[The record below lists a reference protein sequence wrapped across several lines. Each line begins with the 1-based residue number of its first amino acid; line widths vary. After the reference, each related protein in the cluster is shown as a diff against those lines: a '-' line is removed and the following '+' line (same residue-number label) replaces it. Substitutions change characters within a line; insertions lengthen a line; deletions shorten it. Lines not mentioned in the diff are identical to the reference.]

1 MTRLF
6 IAILALAAAAHA
18 QPSRIGRAVD
28 NRQRHTLA
36 GHLHPKA
43 RTENDQ
49 GRVLPSRQLSYV
61 TLALAQSDSQQA
73 ELDNLLA
80 DQQTPG
86 SPNYHRWLT
95 PEDFAQRF
103 GVSEDDLNKIRG
115 WLEGQGLTIAAVAR
129 GRNWIAVNGTA
140 AQLESALQTEI
151 HSYLING
158 ETHFANATDPSVPA
172 AFAGVVRSI
181 RGLNDFRA
189 KPAKRPSPNLVSNYT
204 SSSSGKHYLAPDDLA
219 TIYNMTS
226 LYKAGMDGSGQSVVI
241 AGQTRIFLYDIQL
254 FRSSHNLP
262 AIDPQIIQV
271 PNSKDPGVSSVD
283 LPEADLDIE
292 WAGAV
297 ARNANIIYV
306 FSNDVMEAVQ
316 YAIDQNLA
324 PVVSTSYG
332 LCELETPVSDA
343 LTLRSWAKQGN
354 AQGITWFSASGDSG
368 AADCGDTDNPGYSVD
383 TPASIPEVTGVGGT
397 AFQEGSGTFW
407 NAANDANRAS
417 VLSYI
422 PEAAWN
428 DSALD
433 GQPSAT
439 GGGASLFFAQP
450 SWQTG
455 VGVPGD
461 NARHVPDI
469 SMSASADH
477 DAYLVYTSTVSKSG
491 VLKTPGVLQAYGGTS
506 VPTPAFAGVAA
517 LLNQYLVSSGA
528 QSSPGL
534 GNMNPKLYSL
544 AQSSPDIFHDIVAGD
559 NIVTV
564 TCTPPNRNC
573 GATAVGFSTGT
584 GYDSVTGLGSVDTYK
599 LVTGWNGAGSG
610 PAAKASIKL
619 LSNLNTLSA
628 TDVVY
633 LIATATNP
641 TGVTPSGSVQ
651 FQANGTSLGSA
662 NLVGSAGTATATLSV
677 SGSQLPQG
685 SPVITA
691 VYTDS
696 SANSLSASVTVSV
709 TSASAGSAAPTIAG
723 FANGASFKLTYAPG
737 MTLSIFGSQLA
748 SSTSAASNVPLPIS
762 IDGVA
767 VTVNGVV
774 APLYYISPGQLNI
787 QIPYE
792 TAANTT
798 ATVNINNNGH
808 VTTRTFSL
816 TGAAPGIFVDQNSA
830 PVPSTSI
837 GRGKIGTLFITGAGS
852 VTPQVSTGAA
862 PSSGTPLASLPKP
875 TQDVTVTVG
884 GVQAPTQFVGIPYG
898 LVGVTQI
905 NYQVPAGIGIGTQPV
920 VVKVGGVSS
929 APASLNVTN

>member
-6 IAILALAAAAHA
+6 IAILILAAAAAA
-18 QPSRIGRAVD
+18 QPSRIERAID
-28 NRQRHTLA
+28 SRQRHTLA
-36 GHLHPKA
+36 GHLHPQA
-43 RTENDQ
+43 RVEDDQ

-61 TLALAQSDSQQA
+61 TLALAQSESQQA
-73 ELDNLLA
+73 ELDQLLA

-86 SPNYHRWLT
+86 SPSYHRWLS

-103 GVSEDDLNKIRG
+103 GVSEDDLNKIRA
-115 WLEGQGLTIAAVAR
+115 WLEGQGLTIAGVAR

-140 AQLESALQTEI
+140 AQIESALQTEI
-151 HSYLING
+151 HAYLVNG
-158 ETHFANATDPSVPA
+158 QTHFANATEPSVPA

-189 KPAKRPSPNLVSNYT
+189 KPAKRLSRNPVPDYT
-204 SSSSGKHYLAPDDLA
+204 SSTSGRHYLAPDDLS
-219 TIYNMTS
+219 TIYNMAS
-226 LYKAGMDGSGQSVVI
+226 LYKAGIDGSGQSLVI
-241 AGQTRIFLYDIQL
+241 AGQTQIALSDIQL
-254 FRSSHNLP
+254 FRSSYNLP
-262 AIDPQIIQV
+262 AIDPQILLV
-271 PNSKDPGVSSVD
+271 PNAKDPGIVKND

-297 ARNANIIYV
+297 ARNANVIYV
-306 FSNDVMEAVQ
+306 YSNDVMLSVQ

-368 AADCGDTDNPGYSVD
+368 GADCNDVQNSGYSVD
-383 TPASIPEVTGVGGT
+383 APASIPEVTGVGGT
-397 AFQEGSGTFW
+397 EFQEGSGTFW

-428 DSALD
+428 DSAID
-433 GQPSAT
+433 GTPSST
-439 GGGASLFFAQP
+439 GGGASFFFSQP

-455 VGVPGD
+455 LGVPAD

-469 SMSASADH
+469 SMTASADH
-477 DAYLVYTSTVSKSG
+477 DGYLVYTSGK
-491 VLKTPGVLQAYGGTS
+491 LQVYGGTS

-544 AQSSPDIFHDIVAGD
+544 AQSSPDIFHDIVNGD

-564 TCTPPNRNC
+564 TCPARNRNC
-573 GATAVGFSTGT
+573 GAVAVGFSTGV

-599 LVTGWNGAGSG
+599 LVTGWNAAGSG
-610 PAAKASIKL
+610 APSAKTSIKL
-619 LSNLNTLSA
+619 LSNLNTVAA

-633 LIATATNP
+633 LIATATN
-641 TGVTPSGSVQ
+641 TSGVTPSGAVQ
-651 FQANGTSLGSA
+651 FQANGASLGSA
-662 NLVGSAGTATATLSV
+662 NLAGSAGTATATLSV

-709 TSASAGSAAPTIAG
+709 TSVSAGAALPAITG

-748 SSTSAASNVPLPIS
+748 SATSAASSVPLPIS
-762 IDGVA
+762 MGGIA

-792 TAANTT
+792 TAANST

-808 VTTRTFSL
+808 VATRTFNLAS
-816 TGAAPGIFVDQNSA
+816 AAPGIFVDQNSA

-837 GRGKIGTLFITGAGS
+837 ARGKIGTLFITGAGS

-862 PSSGTPLASLPKP
+862 PPSGTPLANLPKP
-875 TQDVTVTVG
+875 TQDVSVTVG

-905 NYQVPAGIGIGTQPV
+905 NYQVPTGIGIGTQPV

>member
-6 IAILALAAAAHA
+6 VAILLLAAAVNA
-18 QPSRIGRAVD
+18 QQNRIDSAVD
-28 NRQRHTLA
+28 MRQRHTLT

-43 RTENDQ
+43 RPENDQ
-49 GRVLPSRQLSYV
+49 GRVLPSRTLSYV
-61 TLALAQSDSQQA
+61 TLALAQSESQQA
-73 ELDNLLA
+73 DLDQLLA

-86 SPNYHRWLT
+86 SPNYHHWLT

-103 GVSEDDLNKIRG
+103 GVSADDLSKIRG
-115 WLEGQGLTIAAVAR
+115 WLEGQGLTVVGVAR

-151 HSYLING
+151 HTYLVNG
-158 ETHFANATDPSVPA
+158 ETHFANATDPSVPT

-189 KPAKRPSPNLVSNYT
+189 KPAKRPSRHLIPDYT
-204 SSSSGKHYLAPDDLA
+204 SGSGNHYLAPDDLA
-219 TIYNMTS
+219 NIYNMTS
-226 LYKAGMDGSGQSVVI
+226 LYKAGIDGSGQSLVI
-241 AGQTRIFLYDIQL
+241 AGQTQINLSDIQL
-254 FRSSHNLP
+254 FRTTYNLP
-262 AIDPQIIQV
+262 ALDPQLILV
-271 PNSKDPGVSSVD
+271 PNATDPGISKND
-283 LPEADLDIE
+283 LDEADLDIE
-292 WAGAV
+292 WSGAV
-297 ARNANIIYV
+297 ARNANIIFVY
-306 FSNDVMEAVQ
+306 SDDVMVSIQ

-343 LTLRSWAKQGN
+343 LTFRSWAKQGN

-368 AADCGDTDNPGYSVD
+368 GADCDDTQNSGFSVD
-383 TPASIPEVTGVGGT
+383 TPASIPEVTGVGGSE
-397 AFQEGSGTFW
+397 FQEGSATYW
-407 NAANDANRAS
+407 NVANDANRAS

-428 DSALD
+428 DSAFD

-439 GGGASLFFAQP
+439 GGGASFFFAQP

-455 VGVPGD
+455 PGVPAD
-461 NARHVPDI
+461 NARHVPDV
-469 SMSASADH
+469 SMTASADH
-477 DAYLVYTSTVSKSG
+477 DGYFVYTSGKA
-491 VLKTPGVLQAYGGTS
+491 QIYGGTS

-528 QSSPGL
+528 QSSPGV

-544 AQSSPDIFHDIVAGD
+544 AQSTPGIFHDIVNGD

-564 TCTPPNRNC
+564 SCPPRTKNC
-573 GATAVGFSTGT
+573 STTAVGFSAGV

-599 LVTGWNGAGSG
+599 LVTGWNSVASG
-610 PAAKASIKL
+610 PPAPKASIAL
-619 LSNLNTLSA
+619 VSNLNTLST

-633 LIATATNP
+633 LIATTSNP
-641 TGVTPSGSVQ
+641 SGVTPSGSVQ
-651 FQANGTSLGSA
+651 FQANGAPIGSA
-662 NLVGSAGTATATLSV
+662 DLVGSAGSATATLSV

-685 SPVITA
+685 SPVISA

-696 SANSLSASVTVSV
+696 SSNSLSASVTISV
-709 TSASAGSAAPTIAG
+709 TAASSGSARPAIDG

-748 SSTSAASNVPLPIS
+748 SSIAAASSVPLPIS
-762 IDGVA
+762 MGGVA

-792 TAANTT
+792 TALNSL

-808 VTTRTFSL
+808 VTTHTVTLAPS
-816 TGAAPGIFVDQNSA
+816 APGIFVDQNGA
-830 PVPSTSI
+830 PVPTTSAAI
-837 GRGKIGTLFITGAGS
+837 GKFGTLFITGAGS

-862 PSSGTPLASLPKP
+862 PSNGTPLASLPRP
-875 TQDVTVTVG
+875 TLNASVTVG
-884 GVQAPTQFVGIPYG
+884 GVPATIQFIGIPYG
-898 LVGVTQI
+898 LVGVMQI
-905 NYQVPAGIGIGTQPV
+905 NYQVPSGIGLGPHPLV
-920 VVKVGGVSS
+920 VTINGVDS
-929 APASLNVTN
+929 APATLTVTN

>member
-1 MTRLF
+1 
-6 IAILALAAAAHA
+6 
-18 QPSRIGRAVD
+18 
-28 NRQRHTLA
+28 
-36 GHLHPKA
+36 
-43 RTENDQ
+43 
-49 GRVLPSRQLSYV
+49 SYV
-61 TLALAQSDSQQA
+61 TLALAQSESQQA
-73 ELDNLLA
+73 ELDQLLA

-86 SPNYHRWLT
+86 SPNYHRWLK

-103 GVSEDDLNKIRG
+103 GVSEDDLSKIRT
-115 WLEGQGLTIAAVAR
+115 WLEGQGLTIAAAAR

-151 HSYLING
+151 HTYLVNG
-158 ETHFANATDPSVPA
+158 ETHFANASDPSVPA
-172 AFAGVVRSI
+172 AFAGIVRSI
-181 RGLNDFRA
+181 RGLTDFRA
-189 KPAKRPSPNLVSNYT
+189 KPAKRPSPNLVPNYT
-204 SSSSGKHYLAPDDLA
+204 SQSSGKHYLAPDDLA

-241 AGQTRIFLYDIQL
+241 AGQTRIFLSDIQL
-254 FRSSHNLP
+254 FRSSYNLP

-271 PNSKDPGVSSVD
+271 PNSRDPGVSSVD

-332 LCELETPVSDA
+332 LCEIETPVSDA

-368 AADCGDTDNPGYSVD
+368 AADCDDPQNTGYSVD
-383 TPASIPEVTGVGGT
+383 APASIPEVTGVGGT
-397 AFQEGSGTFW
+397 EFQEGSGTFW
-407 NAANDANRAS
+407 NEANDANRAS

-428 DSALD
+428 DSVLD
-433 GQPSAT
+433 GRPSAT
-439 GGGASLFFAQP
+439 GGGASAFFAQP

-455 VGVPGD
+455 PGVPGD

-469 SMSASADH
+469 SMSASNNH
-477 DAYLVYTSTVSKSG
+477 DAYLVYTSTVSKAG
-491 VLKTPGVLQAYGGTS
+491 VLQVPGVLQAYGGTS

-544 AQSSPDIFHDIVAGD
+544 AQSSPDIFHDIVSGD

-564 TCTPPNRNC
+564 NCTGRNKNC
-573 GATAVGFSTGT
+573 GAMPVGFSAGA

-599 LVTGWNGAGSG
+599 LVTGWNGAGGGG
-610 PAAKASIKL
+610 PTAKASIKL
-619 LSNLNTLSA
+619 LSNLNTLSP

-641 TGVTPSGSVQ
+641 SGVTPSGSVQ
-651 FQANGTSLGSA
+651 FQANGASLGSA

-677 SGSQLPQG
+677 TGSQLPQG

-691 VYTDS
+691 VYTDG
-696 SANSLSASVTVSV
+696 SANSLSAS
-709 TSASAGSAAPTIAG
+709 
-723 FANGASFKLTYAPG
+723 
-737 MTLSIFGSQLA
+737 
-748 SSTSAASNVPLPIS
+748 
-762 IDGVA
+762 
-767 VTVNGVV
+767 
-774 APLYYISPGQLNI
+774 
-787 QIPYE
+787 
-792 TAANTT
+792 
-798 ATVNINNNGH
+798 
-808 VTTRTFSL
+808 
-816 TGAAPGIFVDQNSA
+816 
-830 PVPSTSI
+830 
-837 GRGKIGTLFITGAGS
+837 
-852 VTPQVSTGAA
+852 
-862 PSSGTPLASLPKP
+862 
-875 TQDVTVTVG
+875 
-884 GVQAPTQFVGIPYG
+884 
-898 LVGVTQI
+898 
-905 NYQVPAGIGIGTQPV
+905 
-920 VVKVGGVSS
+920 
-929 APASLNVTN
+929 

>member
-1 MTRLF
+1 MTRLL
-6 IAILALAAAAHA
+6 IAILILAAAAAA
-18 QPSRIGRAVD
+18 QPSRIERAID
-28 NRQRHTLA
+28 SRQRHTLA
-36 GHLHPKA
+36 GNLHPKA
-43 RTENDQ
+43 RAENDQ

-61 TLALAQSDSQQA
+61 TLALAQSETQQA
-73 ELDNLLA
+73 ELDKLLT
-80 DQQTPG
+80 DQQTP
-86 SPNYHRWLT
+86 STSNYHRWLT

-103 GVSEDDLNKIRG
+103 GVSEDDLNKIRA

-140 AQLESALQTEI
+140 AQFESALQTQI
-151 HSYLING
+151 HTYLVNG
-158 ETHFANATDPSVPA
+158 QTHFANATEPSVPA

-189 KPAKRPSPNLVSNYT
+189 KPAKRPSRNLVPDYT
-204 SSSSGKHYLAPDDLA
+204 SASSGRHYLAPDDLA
-219 TIYNMTS
+219 TIYNMAS
-226 LYKAGMDGSGQSVVI
+226 LYKAGIDGSGQSLVI
-241 AGQTRIFLYDIQL
+241 AGQTQIALSDIQL
-254 FRSSHNLP
+254 FRSSYNLP
-262 AIDPQIIQV
+262 AIDPQIILV
-271 PNSKDPGVSSVD
+271 PNSKDPGISSDD

-297 ARNANIIYV
+297 ARNANVIYV
-306 FSNDVMEAVQ
+306 YSDDVMQSVQ

-368 AADCGDTDNPGYSVD
+368 GADCNDVQNSGYSVD
-383 TPASIPEVTGVGGT
+383 APASIPEVTGVGGT

-422 PEAAWN
+422 PEVAWN
-428 DSALD
+428 DSAID
-433 GQPSAT
+433 GEPSAT
-439 GGGASLFFAQP
+439 GGGASFFFAQP

-455 VGVPGD
+455 PGVPAD

-469 SMSASADH
+469 SMTASADH
-477 DAYLVYTSTVSKSG
+477 DGYLVYTSG
-491 VLKTPGVLQAYGGTS
+491 ILQVYGGTS

-544 AQSSPDIFHDIVAGD
+544 AQSTPDIFHDIVNGD

-564 TCTPPNRNC
+564 NCPARNKNC
-573 GATAVGFSTGT
+573 GAMPVGFSAGV
-584 GYDSVTGLGSVDTYK
+584 GYDSVTGLGSVDTYR

-610 PAAKASIKL
+610 APLAKTSIKL
-619 LSNLNTLSA
+619 LSNLNTLSP

-633 LIATATNP
+633 LIATASNTS
-641 TGVTPSGSVQ
+641 GVTPSGSVQ
-651 FQANGTSLGSA
+651 FQANGASLGSA
-662 NLVGSAGTATATLSV
+662 NLAGLAGTATATLSV

-709 TSASAGSAAPTIAG
+709 TNVSAGSALPAIDG

-748 SSTSAASNVPLPIS
+748 TSIAAASSVPLPIS
-762 IDGVA
+762 MGGVA
-767 VTVNGVV
+767 ITVNGVV

-792 TAANTT
+792 TAANST

-808 VTTRTFSL
+808 VTTRTFNLAS
-816 TGAAPGIFVDQNSA
+816 AAPGIFVDQNSA
-830 PVPSTSI
+830 PVPSTAI
-837 GRGKIGTLFITGAGS
+837 ARGKIGTLFITGAGS
-852 VTPQVSTGAA
+852 VTPPVSTGAA
-862 PSSGTPLASLPKP
+862 PSSGTPLANLPKP
-875 TQDVTVTVG
+875 TQDVSVTVG

-905 NYQVPAGIGIGTQPV
+905 NYQVPTGIGIGTQPV
-920 VVKVGGVSS
+920 VVKVGSVSS